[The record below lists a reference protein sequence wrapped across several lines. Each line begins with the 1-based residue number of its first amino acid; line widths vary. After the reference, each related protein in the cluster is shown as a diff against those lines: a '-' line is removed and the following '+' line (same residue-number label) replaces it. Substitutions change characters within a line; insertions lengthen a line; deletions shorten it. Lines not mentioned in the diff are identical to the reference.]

1 MVLKTGMFEVL
12 SSDEASYIH
21 GNADEIQTTHEKSVW
36 LKDLISG
43 QVKKVGLKNSVVPTR
58 PGARIGLSFF
68 NGEIIAFK
76 RSKEI
81 PVEDA
86 APYRAVHNPLMAVIF
101 AVIAG
106 VFFGFPFLGYLSATA
121 IGLYSLVS
129 GNNLLGRYKKFS
141 GNRFF
146 ALFIVAMSLYS
157 WVIVRAHHA
166 NIDAMFAAYWRVV
179 FVFIA
184 ACVGFQLYKIS
195 VEKKY
200 FKRAEVELNAA
211 WKQTASV

>member
-1 MVLKTGMFEVL
+1 MKLNTGIFEVL

-21 GNADEIQTTHEKSVW
+21 GNADEIQTTHKKDVW
-36 LKDLISG
+36 LKDLFSG
-43 QVKKVGLKNSVVPTR
+43 KVRKVGLKNSIVPTR
-58 PGARIGLSFF
+58 PGAKIGLSFF

-86 APYRAVHNPLMAVIF
+86 APYRATHNPILAVVF

-106 VFFGFPFLGYLSATA
+106 VFFGFPFLGYLFATG
-121 IGLYSLVS
+121 IGLYSLIS

-141 GNRFF
+141 GNRLF
-146 ALFIVAMSLYS
+146 ALFIVAMSLYA
-157 WVIVRAHHA
+157 WVIVRSHHV
-166 NIDAMFAAYWRVV
+166 NIDAVFAAYWRVV
-179 FVFIA
+179 FIFII

-200 FKRAEVELNAA
+200 LKRAEIELNAA
-211 WKQTASV
+211 WTQVSSI